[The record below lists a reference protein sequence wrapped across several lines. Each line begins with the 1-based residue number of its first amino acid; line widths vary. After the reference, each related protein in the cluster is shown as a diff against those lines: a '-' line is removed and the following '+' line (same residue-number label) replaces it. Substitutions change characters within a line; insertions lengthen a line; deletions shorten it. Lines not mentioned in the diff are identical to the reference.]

1 MSGEVKLEVGR
12 DPARGDEVACASSSS
27 RADLLKRALVVGGAA
42 AGGGLVVA
50 GLPSLASS
58 APSRAQDVRIMN
70 YLLRLEYLKAAFYEQ
85 AAADGGLSG
94 ELGRFADVVGQH
106 ERAHVQILRRRLG
119 SDAIEEPT
127 FEFGDATG
135 SDRFA
140 ATARTLEELATA
152 AYIGQ
157 GANFTPRMTGAAAR
171 IASVEARHAAW
182 IADVL
187 GRHPAPFAADPA
199 KSPRQ
204 VTAAITK
211 TGFVAAS

>member
-1 MSGEVKLEVGR
+1 MSDGVKREVGHERGR
-12 DPARGDEVACASSSS
+12 DDHAGDTATS
-27 RADLLKRALVVGGAA
+27 RADLLKRAVVAAGAA
-42 AGGGLVVA
+42 GAGSLLVA

-70 YLLRLEYLKAAFYEQ
+70 YLLRLEYLKAAFYER
-85 AAADGGLSG
+85 ARADGGLSG
-94 ELGRFADVVGQH
+94 ELSRFADVVGQH
-106 ERAHVQILRRRLG
+106 EREHVEILRRRLG
-119 SDAIEEPT
+119 GDAIPEPT
-127 FEFGDATG
+127 FEFGDTTAG
-135 SDRFA
+135 ADKFA

-157 GANFTPRMTGAAAR
+157 GANFTPRLMVAAAR

-199 KSPRQ
+199 KSPRE